1 MHSPKRGLPRNL
13 IVMLISCQCLAL
25 ARTKSQK
32 HAVEMELEQM
42 KSEMQSSENALT
54 QARLAQ
60 KNTESELK
68 TVRREQKKVEAEL
81 TATILDKQKA
91 EATIFDMVCSL
102 ERWQLQ
108 PIINGK
114 EDFIAVYP
122 IIKTGQAAF
131 ALRIR
136 RCTTGCSD

>member
-1 MHSPKRGLPRNL
+1 
-13 IVMLISCQCLAL
+13 
-25 ARTKSQK
+25 
-32 HAVEMELEQM
+32 MELEQM

-60 KNTESELK
+60 KSTESELK

-102 ERWQLQ
+102 RALVTPTNTKWNEK
-108 PIINGK
+108 I
-114 EDFIAVYP
+114 
-122 IIKTGQAAF
+122 GQA
-131 ALRIR
+131 
-136 RCTTGCSD
+136 TSD